1 MSELNGLLQRLSDAG
16 IEFVVVGGVA
26 AVLHGSSLVTRDLD
40 VCATLSSE
48 NLQKLRDALRDLHP
62 VHRIASGRQSFLE
75 NPESGVSLRNL
86 YLQTDLGALD
96 LLGEITGVGDFQQV
110 LASAIE
116 VDLFGR
122 KVKVIALD
130 QLIKAKEAV
139 GRHKDLL
146 AVAELRAISAGKLT
160 E

>member
-1 MSELNGLLQRLSDAG
+1 MSELNGLLQRLSDVG
-16 IEFVVVGGVA
+16 VEFVVVGGVA
-26 AVLHGSSLVTRDLD
+26 AVLHGSSMVTRDLD

-62 VHRIASGRQSFLE
+62 VHRIASERRSFLE
-75 NPESGVSLRNL
+75 SSEPGVSLRNL

-96 LLGEITGVGDFQQV
+96 ILGEITGVGDFRQV
-110 LASAIE
+110 LASAID

-146 AVAELRAISAGKLT
+146 AVAELRAISAGKFAK
-160 E
+160 